1 MANPTILEK
10 IQSRF
15 NAKRVENSLPV
26 VDFTGYTMSNP
37 ESYSGPQSTSD
48 TLIYANPIPSSANL
62 GRLKIFLN
70 RLNLSQAVG
79 VSVVRGSATRIVHL
93 LPQLSNELGV
103 RLIAED
109 IVDDVLPAGSSFTLT
124 ASSTNRLFV
133 GNTTVGLE

>member
-103 RLIAED
+103 NLIAED

-133 GNTTVGLE
+133 GHTTVGLE

>member
-37 ESYSGPQSTSD
+37 GSYSGPQSTSD
-48 TLIYANPIPSSANL
+48 SLIYANPIPSSANL

-103 RLIAED
+103 NLIAED

-133 GNTTVGLE
+133 GYTTVGLE

>member
-103 RLIAED
+103 SLIAED

-124 ASSTNRLFV
+124 AASTI
-133 GNTTVGLE
+133 

>member
-37 ESYSGPQSTSD
+37 GSYSGPQSTSD

-103 RLIAED
+103 SLIAED

>member
-103 RLIAED
+103 SLISED

-133 GNTTVGLE
+133 GNTTVGLG

>member
-37 ESYSGPQSTSD
+37 GSYSGPQSTSD

-103 RLIAED
+103 NLISED

>member
-37 ESYSGPQSTSD
+37 GSYSGPQSTSD

-70 RLNLSQAVG
+70 RLNLSQAIG

-103 RLIAED
+103 NLIAED

>member
-37 ESYSGPQSTSD
+37 GSYSGPQSTSD

-103 RLIAED
+103 SLISED

>member
-103 RLIAED
+103 SLIAED

-133 GNTTVGLE
+133 GHTTVGLE